1 MRELDEIKAD
11 LAKAEKML
19 GIAVKQNAPETV
31 MKQAESKVE
40 KYKKELEEAGKSA
53 EAKVEK
59 AEDKVEKAEEKVEKA
74 EEKAKEAKKE
84 GDVAAEK
91 AAKKEAK
98 KAEKDAAKAAAVA
111 EKAKEVSAKIEKAK
125 GRGGKRPN
133 AGRKASSIP
142 KMPKEK
148 KERGGK
154 RPNAGR
160 KKGSSP
166 TKIVKPKNYVAGKD
180 APVFVKRAIVK
191 KGKKLVPTKIE
202 KVKKVRA
209 FGQIVEYKNDSEFCS
224 QLIKAFKKR
233 KSVSKKLGKKKTR
246 PVFGIITTKIKDAV
260 TKAIDNT
267 PKKDIEA
274 NPKAFLAK
282 AERLEKSAIRF
293 LEDFKAILGSDFKK
307 SEITSEFGD
316 LEKSIK
322 QMISKYKK

>member
-1 MRELDEIKAD
+1 MRELDEIKKD
-11 LAKAEKML
+11 LEKAEKML
-19 GIAVKQNAPETV
+19 GIAVKQNAPDAV
-31 MKQAESKVE
+31 MKNAEAKVE
-40 KYKKELEEAGKSA
+40 KYKKELEELEKSA
-53 EAKVEK
+53 EKKVEK
-59 AEDKVEKAEEKVEKA
+59 AEDKVE
-74 EEKAKEAKKE
+74 EAKKE
-84 GDVAAEK
+84 GDAAAEK
-91 AAKKEAK
+91 KAKKEAK
-98 KAEKDAAKAAAVA
+98 KAEKEAAKAAEAV
-111 EKAKEVSAKIEKAK
+111 EKAEEKSEKIEKAKAK
-125 GRGGKRPN
+125 GRGG
-133 AGRKASSIP
+133 AGRGQGRKPSGIP

-148 KERGGK
+148 KQRGGQ

-160 KKGSSP
+160 KKASEP

-180 APVFVKRAIVK
+180 APVFVKRTVVK
-191 KGKKLVPTKIE
+191 KGKKEVPVKAE
-202 KVKKVRA
+202 KVKTVRA
-209 FGQIVEYKNDSEFCS
+209 FGQTVEYRNDFEFCS

-233 KSVSKKLGKKKTR
+233 KAVSKKLGKKKTR

>member
-1 MRELDEIKAD
+1 MRNLDEIKVD

-19 GIAVKQNAPETV
+19 GIAVKQNAPDAV
-31 MKQAESKVE
+31 MKNAEAKVE
-40 KYKKELEEAGKSA
+40 KYKNELQELEKSA
-53 EAKVEK
+53 EKKVEK
-59 AEDKVEKAEEKVEKA
+59 AEDKAE
-74 EEKAKEAKKE
+74 EAKKE
-84 GDVAAEK
+84 GDAAAEK
-91 AAKKEAK
+91 KAKKEAK
-98 KAEKDAAKAAAVA
+98 KAEKDAAKAAAA
-111 EKAKEVSAKIEKAK
+111 IEKADETSEKIDKAKSK

-133 AGRKASSIP
+133 AGRKVSSIP

-160 KKGSSP
+160 KKASEP

-180 APVFVKRAIVK
+180 APVFLKRAVAK
-191 KGKKLVPTKIE
+191 KGKKAVPAKVE
-202 KVKKVRA
+202 KVKTVRA
-209 FGQIVEYKNDSEFCS
+209 FGQTVEYKNDSEFCS

-233 KSVSKKLGKKKTR
+233 KAVSKKLGKKKTR

>member
-1 MRELDEIKAD
+1 MRNLEEIKAD
-11 LAKAEKML
+11 LTKAEKML

-31 MKQAESKVE
+31 MKN
-40 KYKKELEEAGKSA
+40 A

-59 AEDKVEKAEEKVEKA
+59 FKKELEELEKSSEAKVEKA
-74 EEKAKEAKKE
+74 EEKAEEAKKE

-91 AAKKEAK
+91 VAKKAAK
-98 KAEKDAAKAAAVA
+98 KAEKDAAKASAAV
-111 EKAKEVSAKIEKAK
+111 EKAEETSEKMQKAKVK

-166 TKIVKPKNYVAGKD
+166 IKIVKPKNYVAGKN
-180 APVFVKRAIVK
+180 APVFVKRAVVK
-191 KGKKLVPTKIE
+191 KGKKVVVPAKVE
-202 KVKKVRA
+202 KVKTVRA
-209 FGQIVEYKNDSEFCS
+209 FGQTVEYKNDSEFCS

>member
-11 LAKAEKML
+11 LVKAEKML
-19 GIAVKQNAPETV
+19 GIAVKNNSPKVVMDNAE
-31 MKQAESKVE
+31 AKVE
-40 KYKKELEEAGKSA
+40 KYKKELEELEKSA
-53 EAKVEK
+53 SA
-59 AEDKVEKAEEKVEKA
+59 KVEKAEEKVE
-74 EEKAKEAKKE
+74 EAKKE
-84 GDVAAEK
+84 DDAVAEK
-91 AAKKEAK
+91 AAKKAAK
-98 KAEKDAAKAAAVA
+98 KAEKDAAKAAAA
-111 EKAKEVSAKIEKAK
+111 IEKAEEVSAKTEKAKAK

-191 KGKKLVPTKIE
+191 KGKKAVPAKVE
-202 KVKKVRA
+202 KVKTVRA

>member
-1 MRELDEIKAD
+1 MENKIKELIQSISDIEETLKDASVTSDASLVVLFNEELEKA
-11 LAKAEKML
+11 
-19 GIAVKQNAPETV
+19 
-31 MKQAESKVE
+31 
-40 KYKKELEEAGKSA
+40 KKELAELQSSASVAVDEAEKKVDEAETKKEKEEAKEELK
-53 EAKVEK
+53 EASKAKKDIKKV
-59 AEDKVEKAEEKVEKA
+59 AEKVEKIEVKA
-74 EEKAKEAKKE
+74 DVVEKKI
-84 GDVAAEK
+84 
-91 AAKKEAK
+91 
-98 KAEKDAAKAAAVA
+98 KDK
-111 EKAKEVSAKIEKAK
+111 
-125 GRGGKRPN
+125 RGGKRPN

-154 RPNAGR
+154 RLNAGR

-191 KGKKLVPTKIE
+191 KGKKAVPAKVE

-209 FGQIVEYKNDSEFCS
+209 FGQVVEYKNNSEFCS
-224 QLIKAFKKR
+224 QLLKAFKKR
-233 KSVSKKLGKKKTR
+233 KSVSKKLGNKKTR